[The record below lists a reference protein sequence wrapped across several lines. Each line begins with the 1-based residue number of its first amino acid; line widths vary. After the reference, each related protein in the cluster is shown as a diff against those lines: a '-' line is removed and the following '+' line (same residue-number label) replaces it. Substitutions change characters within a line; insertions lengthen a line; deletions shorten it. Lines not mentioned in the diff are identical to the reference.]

1 LLLDPADDAGLHRRA
16 GSSWFAPPMAL
27 FQSGQ
32 SMLFKSGLP
41 AGNLRG
47 SGFQAPHDASMT
59 LATA

>member
-1 LLLDPADDAGLHRRA
+1 
-16 GSSWFAPPMAL
+16 MAL